1 MSKKEGREVSM
12 HRAMENAGECMGQ
25 FRDRRKKKTTLS
37 LACPSQAPVLAFHR
51 VTVAGL

>member
-25 FRDRRKKKTTLS
+25 FRDRRKKTTLS
-37 LACPSQAPVLAFHR
+37 LAWPSQAPVLAFHR

>member
-25 FRDRRKKKTTLS
+25 FRDRRKKATLS